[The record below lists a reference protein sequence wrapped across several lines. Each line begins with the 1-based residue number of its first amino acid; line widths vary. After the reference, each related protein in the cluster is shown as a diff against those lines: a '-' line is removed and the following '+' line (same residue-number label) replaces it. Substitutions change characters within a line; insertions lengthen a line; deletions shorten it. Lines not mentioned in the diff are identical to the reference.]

1 MSNLRTISQFKTRL
15 AGGGARPNLFEI
27 SVPTFP
33 TGIQWSDEDFRFLCK
48 AAAIPGSTVN
58 PVDVPFRGR
67 SLKVGGDRTFAPWVV
82 TIINDEN
89 FKLHTAFMQWMNL
102 INKLDNATGSTS
114 PAAYMRD
121 AFVYQLGRGAN
132 IGKESTS
139 NSTALGGSAVTPLR
153 TFKLYDVWPSDVGE
167 IPLSYDSDNTL
178 EEYTVEFQV
187 QYVSIGET
195 TDQTGIPVR

>member
-1 MSNLRTISQFKTRL
+1 
-15 AGGGARPNLFEI
+15 
-27 SVPTFP
+27 
-33 TGIQWSDEDFRFLCK
+33 
-48 AAAIPGSTVN
+48 
-58 PVDVPFRGR
+58 
-67 SLKVGGDRTFAPWVV
+67 
-82 TIINDEN
+82 
-89 FKLHTAFMQWMNL
+89 MQWMNL

-132 IGKESTS
+132 IGRESTT

-195 TDQTGIPVR
+195 TDQTGITVR